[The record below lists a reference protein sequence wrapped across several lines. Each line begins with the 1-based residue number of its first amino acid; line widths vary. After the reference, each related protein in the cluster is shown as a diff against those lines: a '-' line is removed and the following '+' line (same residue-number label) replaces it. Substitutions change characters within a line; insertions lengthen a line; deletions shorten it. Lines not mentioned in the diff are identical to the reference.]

1 MQNAEIERLKSELE
15 NQTKLYLE
23 LLESKMKVSFLNIEF
38 KFILFDKY
46 MNIFQ
51 RNQTKSN

>member
-23 LLESKMKVSFLNIEF
+23 LLESKMKVSFLNIEL
-38 KFILFDKY
+38 KFI
-46 MNIFQ
+46 
-51 RNQTKSN
+51 